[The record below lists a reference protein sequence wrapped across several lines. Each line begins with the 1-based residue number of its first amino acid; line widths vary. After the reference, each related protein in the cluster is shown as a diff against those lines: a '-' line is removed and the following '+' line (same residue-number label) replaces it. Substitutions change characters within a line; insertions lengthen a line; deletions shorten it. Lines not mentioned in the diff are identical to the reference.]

1 MTTTSRAVDIRPVLD
16 QISRL
21 QDDYAVHEILVAAHE
36 RLTRLELAKLARLL
50 TPVISGVQA
59 REDAH
64 ARQLVVRAV
73 AFEPT
78 RSQPQPVRYS
88 ADGLYL
94 PLASRHGREWIEQL
108 TVPQDLQP
116 QAEAILRGLTNAAV
130 GSLAPGEEL
139 YLQLP

>member
-73 AFEPT
+73 PAAAGPLQRRRAVSAARVPART
-78 RSQPQPVRYS
+78 RV
-88 ADGLYL
+88 D
-94 PLASRHGREWIEQL
+94 
-108 TVPQDLQP
+108 
-116 QAEAILRGLTNAAV
+116 
-130 GSLAPGEEL
+130 
-139 YLQLP
+139 